1 MKTLRPAALG
11 LARGAGA
18 QCCPLLPSLQH
29 RLQALSMA
37 PRTVADRAQSTFSS
51 APSSTD
57 AGYLSSAMQAA
68 TTMVHA
74 RPMPVSPAYFS
85 RMSQFNDDYVRISD
99 YYRRL
104 QHLPLDPNPAENVT
118 WKKLV
123 DYKAACGENVRASD
137 YAACIK
143 MVKALHK
150 IHRRLKSEGLRQALV
165 PFMRDITPHRNEPR
179 PAHIDRFGRSVGV
192 GRRKEAT
199 ARVYLVEGTGDVL
212 VNGKPI
218 SEVFGRV
225 HDRESVI
232 WPLRATER
240 MDKYS
245 IWAHVSGGGTTGQA
259 EALTLGVSKALMAHE
274 PALKPVLRR
283 AGCVTRDPRMVER
296 KKPGHVKAR
305 KMPAWVKR

>member
-1 MKTLRPAALG
+1 MKTLRPALG
-11 LARGAGA
+11 LARGAGT
-18 QCCPLLPSLQH
+18 QCTPLRSLQH

-37 PRTVADRAQSTFSS
+37 PRAVAGRAQSTFSS
-51 APSSTD
+51 GASATD
-57 AGYLSSAMQAA
+57 TGRLSHAMQAA

-74 RPMPVSPAYFS
+74 RPVPVSPSYFS
-85 RMSQFNDDYVRISD
+85 RTSQFNDDYVRIND

-104 QHLPLDPNPAENVT
+104 QHLPLDAEHVESVT
-118 WKKLV
+118 WKKLE

-137 YAACIK
+137 YADCIK
-143 MVKALHK
+143 MVRQLHK
-150 IHRRLKSEGLRQALV
+150 IDRRLKSDGLRQALV
-165 PFMRDITPHRNEPR
+165 PFMRDITPHRNEPK
-179 PAHIDRFGRSVGV
+179 PAYIDRFGRSLGV
-192 GRRKEAT
+192 GRRKTAS
-199 ARVYLVEGTGDVL
+199 ARVYLVEGTGEVL
-212 VNGKPI
+212 VNGKPM

-232 WPLRATER
+232 WPLKATER